1 MKAVEQRDRQRW
13 HEAGLSYE
21 LMSTAMAPRIAE
33 GFPGQRL
40 LVLPPAV
47 VRRAAALPVCR
58 DLMVT
63 HIGAYQTAPRH
74 FVDRRK
80 GTNEHVLIV
89 CQGGQG
95 VCSINNRQYPMT
107 TGHAIVLPANVRHRY
122 WADVS
127 DPWKIFWVHFTGARS
142 RDYMA
147 MLALT
152 PQKPVCWLHDLPG
165 VVEAFEETY
174 RHARGGF
181 TDIDLFGL
189 STGFAR
195 LLGVCRLSQR
205 ALDVRRRFAEEQVL
219 KTVHYM
225 AANLHRPL
233 TLAQLAAIAS
243 WSPTHYSMVFRRQL
257 NLSPVEYLLRL
268 KIQRACE
275 RLRTTDA
282 SIADVALDIGYDDPF
297 YFSRLFRRRVGTS
310 PRTYRRIYGGNFDDK
325 HA

>member
-1 MKAVEQRDRQRW
+1 
-13 HEAGLSYE
+13 
-21 LMSTAMAPRIAE
+21 MSTALAHRMAE

-63 HIGAYQTAPRH
+63 HIGAYQTAPHH
-74 FVDRRK
+74 FVDRLN
-80 GTNEHVLIV
+80 GASEHILIV

-95 VCSINNRQYPMT
+95 VCSIQNRKHAMT

-122 WADVS
+122 WADEN
-127 DPWKIFWVHFTGARS
+127 DPWKIFWVHFTGTRS
-142 RDYMA
+142 RDHIA
-147 MLALT
+147 MLGLT

-165 VVEAFEETY
+165 VVEAFEGTY
-174 RHARGGF
+174 RHALGGY
-181 TDIDLFGL
+181 TDVDLFGL
-189 STGFAR
+189 STGLSR
-195 LLGVCRLSQR
+195 LLGICRLSQR
-205 ALDVRRRFAEEQVL
+205 ALDVRRRFAEDQVL

-225 AANLHRPL
+225 AANLDRPL

-282 SIADVALDIGYDDPF
+282 SIAEVALDIGYDDPF
-297 YFSRLFRRRVGTS
+297 YFSRLFRRRVGSS
-310 PRTYRRIYGGNFDDK
+310 PRAYRKIYGEGV
-325 HA
+325 